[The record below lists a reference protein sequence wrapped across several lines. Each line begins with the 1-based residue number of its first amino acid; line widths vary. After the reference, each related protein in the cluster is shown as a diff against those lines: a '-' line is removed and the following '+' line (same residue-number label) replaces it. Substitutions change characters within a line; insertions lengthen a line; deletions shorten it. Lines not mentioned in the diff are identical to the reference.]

1 MATIRQVTT
10 TTDEAGDTIAEAV
23 VESEVPVLQFEPAQP
38 TERTDPR
45 SPGVVTPAKFYFAA
59 PLYLNAS
66 DEIVENGVTWEV
78 VGGSSVW
85 GGTHTEVPVS
95 RTA

>member
-10 TTDEAGDTIAEAV
+10 TTSNVGDTTDAV
-23 VESEVPVLQFEPAQP
+23 IESEVPVLQFEPAQP

-59 PLYLNAS
+59 PLHLNAS
-66 DEIVENGVTWEV
+66 DQIVEDGVTWEV

-95 RTA
+95 RAG